1 MTSVKRWEREGNK
14 KKGESG
20 IPSPFPSSSSWI
32 SSGNGRG
39 ITKRVFTEGSH
50 ACSLPSPATRGSV
63 RDTGTNLR
71 FQKRLDL
78 HNKQGTPPPLLPPL
92 PSARPAALR
101 GRSLSPAS
109 RRSNNRGIGKVS
121 ARASLERDMN
131 RMHARTLSSLPRPP
145 APRFA
150 PPHRCEGGRLGEG
163 LRFTCEGE
171 WMLGKFGI
179 FAWASERASERVGE
193 ADRRCNRFPGH
204 YSRGLIAVP
213 CPPSRAPSLPR
224 FARSSPSPSRSPVC
238 MASSVRCLRRKH
250 RITHDRHGT
259 ECRGTHATQALYW
272 CS

>member
-1 MTSVKRWEREGNK
+1 M
-14 KKGESG
+14 
-20 IPSPFPSSSSWI
+20 PCSSSWI

-78 HNKQGTPPPLLPPL
+78 HNKQGTPPPLPPL
-92 PSARPAALR
+92 PSACPSALR

-131 RMHARTLSSLPRPP
+131 RMHARTLSSLPRPRPP

-150 PPHRCEGGRLGEG
+150 PPHRCEGGRLYGEG
-163 LRFTCEGE
+163 LRFTCEGK

-179 FAWASERASERVGE
+179 FAWASERANGLARPIGGAIDFRGIILEDLLWSP
-193 ADRRCNRFPGH
+193 AL
-204 YSRGLIAVP
+204 SRTLSSSLRSFLPFSVA
-213 CPPSRAPSLPR
+213 APD
-224 FARSSPSPSRSPVC
+224 VHG
-238 MASSVRCLRRKH
+238 VRCLRRKH
-250 RITHDRHGT
+250 RVTHDRHGT

>member
-63 RDTGTNLR
+63 RDSGTNLL

-78 HNKQGTPPPLLPPL
+78 HNKQGTPPPLPPL
-92 PSARPAALR
+92 LSARLCTLR
-101 GRSLSPAS
+101 GRSLSLAS

-131 RMHARTLSSLPRPP
+131 RMHGRTLSSLPRPP
-145 APRFA
+145 VPRFA
-150 PPHRCEGGRLGEG
+150 PHRCEGGRLGEG

-179 FAWASERASERVGE
+179 FAWASERANGLARPIGG
-193 ADRRCNRFPGH
+193 AIDF
-204 YSRGLIAVP
+204 RGIILEDLRLIAVP
-213 CPPSRAPSLPR
+213 CPPSRAFSSD
-224 FARSSPSPSRSPVC
+224 ARSLHPASPRPDRSTP
-238 MASSVRCLRRKH
+238 RR
-250 RITHDRHGT
+250 
-259 ECRGTHATQALYW
+259 
-272 CS
+272 